1 MKGKYKIYV
10 SFLGSTIDVFAGV
23 TPFSHKERNT
33 DRWIFFLVLNRSF
46 IGYERINLRKKKRRN
61 KSLSKWLGTLEKSL
75 KLRKQ
80 MNIKIFGS

>member
-46 IGYERINLRKKKRRN
+46 IGYERINLRKKK
-61 KSLSKWLGTLEKSL
+61 KEEQITEQVAGYIGKKFKT
-75 KLRKQ
+75 
-80 MNIKIFGS
+80 